1 MTIGSSISSRLFVT
15 NRTFSKETVLS
26 SMSQLV
32 HSKTAK
38 SCLNEPSGVV
48 NRFIQFTEMFTFNRT
63 IHPRIG
69 HRSSAHAQSS
79 STIAVWLARLVA
91 RVWLYCQEI
100 GWILICGQV
109 ESFFIYLN
117 QLNLRV
123 KFISCFSPEGLFSCS
138 TAFVEKF
145 AFIAALFVFI
155 CRFILTSYSVKV
167 AFSLLFIPVRASLIT
182 RTLIHRNNFSVF
194 SKMAA
199 TTFEMDGSVMEGVSI
214 HFRVFLF
221 NISH

>member
-117 QLNLRV
+117 QLNCALSLFLVSVLKDCSLVPQLLLRSSRLSRHCLCS
-123 KFISCFSPEGLFSCS
+123 FAGL
-138 TAFVEKF
+138 
-145 AFIAALFVFI
+145 
-155 CRFILTSYSVKV
+155 Y
-167 AFSLLFIPVRASLIT
+167 
-182 RTLIHRNNFSVF
+182 
-194 SKMAA
+194 
-199 TTFEMDGSVMEGVSI
+199 
-214 HFRVFLF
+214 
-221 NISH
+221 